1 MLSIAQSHDAER
13 VAELQLASWRAT
25 YVQELSQAFLDAQN
39 PGDWARLWRQQ
50 IADGVRILLST
61 EANALEGFVAFG
73 PSRGMPPAAV
83 VEWEIYNLHVR
94 PAMHR
99 KGIGGRLFDAAA
111 DAGRGAGARA
121 LVLWVVSTNQRA
133 RAFYEARDMRP
144 DGGEQQHAIGDRA
157 LHEVRYRM
165 AL

>member
-13 VAELQLASWRAT
+13 IAELQLASWRAT
-25 YVQELSQAFLDAQN
+25 YLQELSQTFLDAQN
-39 PGDWARLWRQQ
+39 PGNWTRVWQQQ
-50 IADGVRILLST
+50 IADGVRILLSS
-61 EANALEGFVAFG
+61 EGGVLEGFVAFG
-73 PSRGMPPAAV
+73 PSRAAPPAAV
-83 VEWEIYNLHVR
+83 ADWEIYNLHVR

-99 KGIGGRLFDAAA
+99 QGIGGRLFDAAA
-111 DAGRGAGARA
+111 DAGRSAGARA

-133 RAFYEARDMRP
+133 RAFYEARGMRP
-144 DGGEQQHAIGDRA
+144 DGGEQQHALGDQA